1 MKSHYISTPKL
12 YIHNIVFQ
20 FSASNVTRD
29 LIEGFC
35 ERGASMVVFD
45 FNGLT
50 YEQCR
55 KMVYEIRQGVF
66 NYSLKTDRVP
76 YSMATVLDLSGQR
89 ITTGNI
95 FNTKVQKN
103 TFNICIVFNIT
114 VNICFDY
121 FVAR

>member
-1 MKSHYISTPKL
+1 MLAEFVCIVLTKYLLSHYIEIICTYYVQNLAPSITE
-12 YIHNIVFQ
+12 
-20 FSASNVTRD
+20 S

-45 FNGLT
+45 FNDLT

-76 YSMATVLDLSGQR
+76 YSMATVLDLSGPR

-95 FNTKVQKN
+95 FNAKVQRKP
-103 TFNICIVFNIT
+103 VF
-114 VNICFDY
+114 
-121 FVAR
+121 